1 MKNGEP
7 GSLSYWLY
15 EITPLKKLGRNV
27 VCIFFPY
34 IAAFITWVFI
44 TALIIFWVE
53 TLKNPIA
60 AKIAEKIMSPKDM
73 GRFPQLK
80 NSTTS
85 SMGGVL
91 FDIR

>member
-1 MKNGEP
+1 MVNR

-15 EITPLKKLGRNV
+15 EITPLKKLGSNV

-53 TLKNPIA
+53 TLNKPIA
-60 AKIAEKIMSPKDM
+60 AKIAEKIMSPNDL

-80 NSTTS
+80 NSMTS
-85 SMGGVL
+85 SLRGIL